1 MVPAAEDAWVIDSL
15 TVTASIT
22 HSRTMSLSWSNS
34 GHEGTSGYNIYRT
47 TDADVEAGEMV
58 ATLAPTYVDN
68 AATTTYEDRGLTI
81 GTTYYYVVTA
91 TTARDGGEQSL
102 PSPRASGTPS
112 TVIASDFTA
121 LALPGADL
129 DSAGFGSSVAIDG
142 DLAAVGAYHYNG
154 GKGAV
159 ATYRRQDNQ
168 WNIIMDTSDIP
179 SMLDE
184 SDFPED
190 AVPPDAE
197 GQFGY
202 SVALSEGFL
211 VIGAPMYDCSADD
224 RGDCGR
230 IYMFNFQDDHWQ
242 YVTDLVPILELDVQ
256 CGRSVAVTTNNS
268 GVKYIVTGC
277 PGNNTADL
285 IKARPPVAPAT
296 EWTITQF
303 MFTAPAGVVSVK
315 FGSSVAI
322 DGNVVLVGDPDRA
335 VGATANAGSIYFYT
349 LNPADDSLTING
361 SSNGSGENGHF
372 GYSVDV
378 SGNYAIASFGDAST
392 RDKGYELLDGNWHFD
407 GASGVGASVAINSRN
422 VMIGNPLKTVDTHDF
437 AGGVLAFPL
446 GMTFTEP
453 TPPGPIDSGFFGAD
467 VDITDNM
474 FFIIG
479 APHLGAAAGL
489 AQGAAYIW

>member
-58 ATLAPTYVDN
+58 ATLTPTYVDN

-91 TTARDGGEQSL
+91 TTARDVGEQSL

-129 DSAGFGSSVAIDG
+129 DNAGFGSSVAIDG
-142 DLAAVGAYHYNG
+142 DLAAVGAYHYND

-184 SDFPED
+184 TDFP
-190 AVPPDAE
+190 AGVIPFTAE
-197 GQFGY
+197 EQFGY

-211 VIGAPMYDCSADD
+211 VIGGPEGNCTD
-224 RGDCGR
+224 GHPNCGR

-242 YVTDLVPILELDVQ
+242 YVNTSVPADLATARE
-256 CGRSVAVTTNNS
+256 CGRSVAVTTSS
-268 GVKYIVTGC
+268 GG
-277 PGNNTADL
+277 
-285 IKARPPVAPAT
+285 IKHRFS
-296 EWTITQF
+296 QGF
-303 MFTAPAGVVSVK
+303 K
-315 FGSSVAI
+315 SS
-322 DGNVVLVGDPDRA
+322 
-335 VGATANAGSIYFYT
+335 
-349 LNPADDSLTING
+349 
-361 SSNGSGENGHF
+361 
-372 GYSVDV
+372 
-378 SGNYAIASFGDAST
+378 
-392 RDKGYELLDGNWHFD
+392 
-407 GASGVGASVAINSRN
+407 
-422 VMIGNPLKTVDTHDF
+422 
-437 AGGVLAFPL
+437 
-446 GMTFTEP
+446 
-453 TPPGPIDSGFFGAD
+453 
-467 VDITDNM
+467 
-474 FFIIG
+474 
-479 APHLGAAAGL
+479 
-489 AQGAAYIW
+489 Q